1 MYCPECG
8 LKVDE
13 DTNFCYSCG
22 ANLNADS
29 TDTLSEDFHGQ
40 YRIVD
45 IRPPD
50 KKVIYALIVA
60 VLIVSASVFG
70 FIYWISPDKEDFMPT
85 DFVLY
90 GDGSVGSGVISI
102 VPHDSDDDFTD
113 ESATVTFT
121 CNVNTLG
128 NYQWG
133 IISLDES
140 KYYVDKHPPAE
151 SGHAVFE
158 RSYNLPDNTVSSNDG
173 KSITCT
179 LDPGYYSVIVGV
191 NFQQYE
197 GTFALGGEVM
207 KTYSWDFIEFSRP
220 DSELVKEEHSFEMD
234 FSFQYSECISALK
247 YEGPRGITDIRKL
260 EPILSTYVAD
270 GNSVTESLEEKLKEE
285 FDSKG
290 ISPHYKDGDNYN
302 YISYL
307 LTFVQLNIRYY
318 PSELPE
324 NVVSGLTY
332 DDSSDYMIYGSEEY
346 WAFPTQT
353 LMQGV
358 GDCEDTSFLA
368 AALFKAAG
376 LDAAVAIIPGHA
388 VAGVHME
395 DDLVTEPPTY
405 PIDISTPDKGPD
417 SYIIRQHIG
426 DKTYYGCETTT
437 SFQYLVG
444 YTNLTYLDDVS
455 GEYQELTYWVPGDNA
470 GSEGWG
476 FYKV

>member
-8 LKVDE
+8 FNADE
-13 DTNFCYSCG
+13 DANFCYRCG
-22 ANLNADS
+22 ADLNTDS
-29 TDTLSEDFHGQ
+29 TDTLSEDLHGQ

-70 FIYWISPDKEDFMPT
+70 FIYWISPDKNDFIPN

-102 VPHDSDDDFTD
+102 VPHDTDDDFTD

-128 NYQWG
+128 SYQWG
-133 IISLDES
+133 IISLDKS
-140 KYYVDKHPPAE
+140 KYFVDKHPPAE
-151 SGHAVFE
+151 SGHAIFE
-158 RSYNLPDNTVSSNDG
+158 RSYGLPDNTVSSNDG
-173 KSITCT
+173 RSITCT
-179 LDPGYYSVIVGV
+179 LDPGYYSVAVGV

-197 GTFALGGEVM
+197 GTFALGGEVT
-207 KTYSWDFIEFSRP
+207 KTYSWDFTEYSRP
-220 DSELVKEEHSFEMD
+220 GSELGEEKHSFEMD
-234 FSFQYSECISALK
+234 FSFQYSECISALE
-247 YEGPRGITDIRKL
+247 YDGPRRIVDLNKL
-260 EPILSTYVAD
+260 GPTLSAYVSD
-270 GNSVTESLEEKLKEE
+270 GNSVTERLQEKLKEE
-285 FDSKG
+285 FDNKG

-302 YISYL
+302 YVSYL

-324 NVVSGLTY
+324 NEVNKLTY
-332 DDSSDYMIYGSEEY
+332 EFSSDYMIYGSDEY

-353 LMQGV
+353 LMQGA

-388 VAGVHME
+388 VAGIHME
-395 DDLVTEPPTY
+395 GDLVTEPPTY
-405 PIDISTPDKGPD
+405 PVCVSTPEVPD

-444 YTNLTYLDDVS
+444 YTNLTYPGNF
-455 GEYQELTYWVPGDNA
+455 GEDQELTHWVPRDDK
-470 GSEGWG
+470 GSEEWG
-476 FYKV
+476 FYEV